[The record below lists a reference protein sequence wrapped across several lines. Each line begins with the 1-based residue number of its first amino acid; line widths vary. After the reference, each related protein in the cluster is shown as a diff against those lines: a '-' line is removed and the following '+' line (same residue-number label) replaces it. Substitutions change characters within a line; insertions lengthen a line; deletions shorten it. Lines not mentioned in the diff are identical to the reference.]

1 MKNPPLLLAALLM
14 MACTSSSAETAL
26 TSAEQSGSQ
35 SAIITGESA
44 DSTDP
49 AVGRALYRDGLRAN
63 GEPLTA
69 IVADDVEVL
78 GTQFSCDGCHG
89 ISGMGSREASYIV
102 PIIAG
107 PVLFSPA
114 VQPERPAY
122 DPDSLAT
129 VLREGISPS
138 SRKLDRLMPRYRL
151 SDDEIRSLAAYL
163 DSLTTGPDP
172 GVDDSTIRFATVV
185 TDKSN
190 EQERNAI
197 LSVLNRFA
205 EEKSRQTRLES
216 KRWDRGTTP
225 ESQLPTVHR
234 DWILDVWVLS
244 GPVETWGDQLQAY
257 QERAPVFAVLG
268 GLLPEA
274 PGPLARF
281 CEANKIPCLLPSTK
295 NPETRENDLYTLYF
309 SRGLGLEADLIATH
323 LQDYQFD
330 TLIQVY
336 CEDSAARAAEQLDA
350 VYAGRE
356 IESRQL
362 AFDCENEAPAEQW
375 QRLPGESQTNVV
387 SVLWLDKGHLAKI
400 ETPPEGRVYLS
411 STLISDDI
419 DALPEVSASAYLAH
433 PYRLPGAI
441 DPAYRRFLAWMKTRK
456 IEVTNP
462 RLQGEAFFAAL
473 LMSDVVKHMDGFYVR
488 EYVLDLIGHAQ
499 GMALYL
505 PGYSQPT
512 FGPGQIFLTKGGYIL
527 PVSQSRVSTESSSWI
542 SPSSR

>member
-1 MKNPPLLLAALLM
+1 
-14 MACTSSSAETAL
+14 
-26 TSAEQSGSQ
+26 
-35 SAIITGESA
+35 
-44 DSTDP
+44 
-49 AVGRALYRDGLRAN
+49 
-63 GEPLTA
+63 
-69 IVADDVEVL
+69 
-78 GTQFSCDGCHG
+78 
-89 ISGMGSREASYIV
+89 
-102 PIIAG
+102 
-107 PVLFSPA
+107 
-114 VQPERPAY
+114 
-122 DPDSLAT
+122 
-129 VLREGISPS
+129 
-138 SRKLDRLMPRYRL
+138 
-151 SDDEIRSLAAYL
+151 
-163 DSLTTGPDP
+163 
-172 GVDDSTIRFATVV
+172 VV
-185 TDKSN
+185 TDKSS
-190 EQERNAI
+190 EQEVEAI

-216 KRWDRGTTP
+216 KRWDRGATP

-234 DWILDVWVLS
+234 DWILDVWMLS

-257 QERAPVFAVLG
+257 YEREPVFAVLG
-268 GLLPEA
+268 GLLPESPA
-274 PGPLARF
+274 PLGRF
-281 CEANKIPCLLPSTK
+281 CEANRIPCLLPSMN
-295 NPETRENDLYTLYF
+295 NPEARVSDMYTLYF

-336 CEDSAARAAEQLDA
+336 CEDSAARAAEQLGA
-350 VYAGRE
+350 VFAGRK

-362 AFDCENEAPAEQW
+362 AFDCENETSVE
-375 QRLPGESQTNVV
+375 RLRNLLDESQTKVF
-387 SVLWLDKGHLAKI
+387 VLWLDKTHLLEI
-400 ETPPEGRVYLS
+400 DSSLEGRVYLS
-411 STLISDDI
+411 STLIGDDI
-419 DALPEVSASAYLAH
+419 DILPETVATSAYLAH

-505 PGYSQPT
+505 PDYSQPT